1 MRTGYVLTLCTAL
14 VIGEAFITGSVTAAD
29 KATEKT
35 PINDTWLTA
44 KTKIALAADGRVK
57 GRQIDVKTKQGV
69 VMLRGKVDSDAAKDA
84 AGDITKLLDGV
95 KSVKNDLEVVAPSKR
110 EAVEEKDEAITARA
124 KEHFAKDAH
133 LKKADIAVQTNAG
146 VVSLTGE
153 VKDITTSAHAS
164 WTAWFVSG
172 VKSVKNDLTVKE
184 KS

>member
-1 MRTGYVLTLCTAL
+1 MNSRYVLTLCTAL
-14 VIGEAFITGSVTAAD
+14 VVGATLIMGPAVAAD
-29 KATEKT
+29 KVTEKT
-35 PINDTWLTA
+35 PINDTWVTA

-57 GRQIDVKTKQGV
+57 GRQIEVETMQGV
-69 VMLRGKVDSDAAKDA
+69 VTLRGKVDSDAAKQA
-84 AGDITKLLDGV
+84 ADDIAKGLDGV
-95 KSVKNDLEVVAPSKR
+95 KTVKNELQVVAPAKR
-110 EAVEEKDEAITARA
+110 EMVEEKDDAITARV

-133 LKKADIAVQTNAG
+133 LKNADIAVQTNAG

-184 KS
+184 KA

>member
-1 MRTGYVLTLCTAL
+1 
-14 VIGEAFITGSVTAAD
+14 
-29 KATEKT
+29 
-35 PINDTWLTA
+35 
-44 KTKIALAADGRVK
+44 
-57 GRQIDVKTKQGV
+57 
-69 VMLRGKVDSDAAKDA
+69 
-84 AGDITKLLDGV
+84 
-95 KSVKNDLEVVAPSKR
+95 VKNDLEVVAPSKR
-110 EAVEEKDEAITARA
+110 EAVEEKDEAITARV

-184 KS
+184 KA

>member
-1 MRTGYVLTLCTAL
+1 MNRHAVLTLCTAL
-14 VIGEAFITGSVTAAD
+14 VMGGACIAGSVTAAD

-57 GRQIDVKTKQGV
+57 GRQIDVETTQGV
-69 VMLRGKVDSDAAKDA
+69 VMLRGKVDSDAAKHA

-95 KSVKNDLEVVAPSKR
+95 KSVKNDLQVVAPSKR
-110 EAVEEKDEAITARA
+110 EAVEEKDEAITARV

-133 LKKADIAVQTNAG
+133 LKHADIAVQTNAG

-164 WTAWFVSG
+164 WTAWFVTG
-172 VKSVKNDLTVKE
+172 VKSVKNDLMVKE
-184 KS
+184 KG